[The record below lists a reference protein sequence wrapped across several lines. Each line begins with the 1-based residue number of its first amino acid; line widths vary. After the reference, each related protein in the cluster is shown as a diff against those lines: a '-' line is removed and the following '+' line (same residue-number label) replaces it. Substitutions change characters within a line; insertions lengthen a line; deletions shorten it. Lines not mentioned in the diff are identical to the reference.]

1 MNEYEEA
8 LDDIDNMRYLVNE
21 AARTKLNRFQIDSME
36 ARLNYLESF
45 IKKYIKNKKLVKV

>member
-8 LDDIDNMRYLVNE
+8 LDDIDNMRYLAKE
-21 AARTKLNRFQIDSME
+21 AAKRKLNRFQVDSIE

-45 IKKYIKNKKLVKV
+45 IERHTKKKLVYV